1 MYVGNLAIHE
11 TSGTR
16 EDKRYSQSVAV
27 SCRHLQSLA
36 VTCSHLQSAAD
47 CRTCCQLLFS
57 LSVRPPHLRSSIH
70 HGRWGWVSIDTGLPV
85 AQMRARVVLYWWI
98 VSALV
103 RDALGGAVGLISF
116 CLSHQNFQVN
126 SCRRASGRQFG
137 NELCIGNQLCMPL
150 PLQRKSGKAS
160 RTNCWKYNSAAEALV
175 WMLRCY
181 DIIIV
186 LIVIILL

>member
-1 MYVGNLAIHE
+1 MRQAVLVK
-11 TSGTR
+11 TSGIR
-16 EDKRYSQSVAV
+16 SQLPSVAVTCSQLPSVAV
-27 SCRHLQSLA
+27 SCA
-36 VTCSHLQSAAD
+36 VICSHLQSKE
-47 CRTCCQLLFS
+47 
-57 LSVRPPHLRSSIH
+57 LRKTPTPITLPSIILYHPSIH
-70 HGRWGWVSIDTGLPV
+70 HGRRPPQGSWVSK
-85 AQMRARVVLYWWI
+85 MRAGVVLYWWI

-137 NELCIGNQLCMPL
+137 NELCIVNQLCMPL

-181 DIIIV
+181 DIIV